1 MSSDPAFLFY
11 PGDYLRDTQCLS
23 EKSQV
28 AYDRIMCEHMRNI
41 SKDMSKIGVSQ
52 HTFNF
57 LTKRLS
63 EEEKEDICHILD
75 KKDKIFHIKWVAESI
90 AKRKSYTDSRS
101 KNRSKK
107 HMKTYDQHMENEN
120 ENENKDKEKNKEE
133 DKEKKKETEIKHR
146 YGEYKHVLLTD
157 KQYQK
162 LCDDYGV
169 IKLKKMIINL
179 DEGIQQHGYK
189 YKDHN
194 LTLRKWEKGN
204 NSDSKKFEFQKAAQ
218 GKYGDY

>member
-63 EEEKEDICHILD
+63 EEEKEDIYHILD

-107 HMKTYDQHMENEN
+107 SMKTYDQHMKTYDQHMENEN
-120 ENENKDKEKNKEE
+120 ENEKEDINAREEKFKIEVNNHIEYSDELRDNFIRYWTEKNPKGRKMRFEMQKTFE
-133 DKEKKKETEIKHR
+133 ISKRLATFRKNET
-146 YGEYKHVLLTD
+146 
-157 KQYQK
+157 
-162 LCDDYGV
+162 
-169 IKLKKMIINL
+169 
-179 DEGIQQHGYK
+179 
-189 YKDHN
+189 
-194 LTLRKWEKGN
+194 KWAP
-204 NSDSKKFEFQKAAQ
+204 FQKESMEDTFARKRRERGLEA
-218 GKYGDY
+218 